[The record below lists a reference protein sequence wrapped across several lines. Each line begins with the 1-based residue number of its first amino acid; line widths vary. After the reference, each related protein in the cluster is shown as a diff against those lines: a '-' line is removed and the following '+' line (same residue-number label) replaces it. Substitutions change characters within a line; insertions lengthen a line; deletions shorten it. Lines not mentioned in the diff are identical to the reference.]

1 MGVGWCRGGCRGDTG
16 RQWPPVGLCIV
27 LVLHLGFEGFLAFRK
42 NGHTEERKEMA
53 LWSIS

>member
-1 MGVGWCRGGCRGDTG
+1 M
-16 RQWPPVGLCIV
+16 GLCIV